1 MALSQVKKMYQ
12 TLRNYFT
19 VIEND
24 FGHMDEFG
32 PYPYASIFGGETCK
46 FAYYM
51 AAADGRLDERE
62 RLYIN
67 EITGY
72 AESVQGMIDS
82 MKQSGVVM
90 SDDREGFAQT
100 PFKCLV
106 IALLADSVYQ
116 EAGKDSQILKL
127 ALTFFVLLGTDL
139 MSVDGQISPAEQVS
153 LQSIVDTMQ
162 SVAQEAFAGS
172 QPEESKE
179 DPADTPSD
187 VAEDNSAVAP
197 EETSSEAP
205 AETAEDSP
213 FEAAAETAEDASS
226 EAPSEA
232 AEDVSSGAPN
242 ETTEDSSSEVPAVIA
257 EETSSEAPA
266 DDSGYANAPIFMSV
280 EEIVA
285 EVNAPEKCVS
295 VPQGLELSIG
305 ESGASYIAFQLSP
318 AMRALICPELS
329 DNDVPLLLVGNT
341 ICASYENQIVK
352 KHLLKGTCT
361 TREMAPE
368 AVTSINR
375 SISSIAEAN
384 TVKIEGNE
392 NLKEVIHDM
401 LDLSN
406 DSSHVNSLNDH
417 LENQKSH
424 LRIVQRDNG
433 EYAVSDTQQF
443 NHSLEEVLWILSF

>member
-213 FEAAAETAEDASS
+213 FEAAAEAAKDASA
-226 EAPSEA
+226 EAPSEDA
-232 AEDVSSGAPN
+232 ADA
-242 ETTEDSSSEVPAVIA
+242 
-257 EETSSEAPA
+257 SSEAPA